1 MKNKHN
7 YSLPLIYKAMLSPVN
22 VGMLYSF
29 MIKRIAKGYST
40 SEVSFL
46 MGYTNDYMKQKEEL
60 NSIGFTYEDM
70 HCFQHAVE
78 EPSLRGLIPSIEK
91 GSSKCE
97 YQLIKISGPAKIE
110 FMMIRLEKDGQ
121 ETPIFH
127 LIENNTKGNAHQVTE
142 LSIEAQAIAILN
154 VLFEG
159 KLFYSPQSPL
169 QIYQKCRSRISE
181 SLSPRHLQAALL
193 NLTKKNDFPKL
204 KRVKSKDNGC
214 MYEKVFE

>member
-1 MKNKHN
+1 
-7 YSLPLIYKAMLSPVN
+7 MLSPVN

-78 EPSLRGLIPSIEK
+78 EPFLRGLIPGIENG
-91 GSSKCE
+91 GSKRE
-97 YQLIKISGPAKIE
+97 YQLIKISDPAKIE

-121 ETPIFH
+121 QTPIFH
-127 LIENNTKGNAHQVTE
+127 LIENNTKHCTHKITE

-154 VLFEG
+154 VLFED

-169 QIYQKCRSRISE
+169 QIYQKCRSKISE
-181 SLSPRHLQAALL
+181 PLSPRHLQTALL
-193 NLTKKNDFPKL
+193 SLTKKKGFPKL

>member
-7 YSLPLIYKAMLSPVN
+7 CSLPLIYKAMLSPVN

-46 MGYTNDYMKQKEEL
+46 MGHTNDYMKQKEEL
-60 NSIGFTYEDM
+60 TSIGFTYEDM

-78 EPSLRGLIPSIEK
+78 EPSLRGII
-91 GSSKCE
+91 SSFENGANKSE
-97 YQLIKISGPAKIE
+97 YQLIKNSNSVKTE
-110 FMMIRLEKDGQ
+110 FMMIRLEADGK

-127 LIENNTKGNAHQVTE
+127 LMENNTNRIEHKITE
-142 LSIEAQAIAILN
+142 RSMEVQAMAILN

-169 QIYQKCRSRISE
+169 QIYQKCRSKISDP
-181 SLSPRHLQAALL
+181 LSPRHLQAALL

-204 KRVKSKDNGC
+204 KRIKSKDNGC
-214 MYEKVFE
+214 VYEKVFG

>member
-1 MKNKHN
+1 
-7 YSLPLIYKAMLSPVN
+7 MLSSVN

-60 NSIGFTYEDM
+60 SSIGFTYEDM
-70 HCFQHAVE
+70 HCFRQAVE
-78 EPSLRGLIPSIEK
+78 EKSLTGLISNFEN
-91 GSSKCE
+91 GRSMSE
-97 YQLIKISGPAKIE
+97 YQLMKTSDPSKTELI
-110 FMMIRLEKDGQ
+110 MIRLEKGGL
-121 ETPIFH
+121 EVPVFH
-127 LIENNTKGNAHQVTE
+127 LIENTTSSSQHGITE
-142 LSIEAQAIAILN
+142 QQSEVQAMAILN

-159 KLFYSPQSPL
+159 GLFYTPQSPL
-169 QIYQKCRSRISE
+169 QIYQKCRSSLAE
-181 SLSPRHLQAALL
+181 SLFPRHLQIALL
-193 NLTKKNDFPKL
+193 SLTKKKAFPKL

>member
-1 MKNKHN
+1 
-7 YSLPLIYKAMLSPVN
+7 MLSPIN

-60 NSIGFTYEDM
+60 NSIGFTYEDI

-78 EPSLRGLIPSIEK
+78 EPSLRGLIPSIEN
-91 GSSKCE
+91 GSNKSE
-97 YQLIKISGPAKIE
+97 YQLIKISGQVKTE
-110 FMMIRLEKDGQ
+110 FMMIRLEKDGG

-127 LIENNTKGNAHQVTE
+127 LIENDTKHNGYKITE
-142 LSIEAQAIAILN
+142 QSIEAQAVAILN

-159 KLFYSPQSPL
+159 KLFYMPQSPL
-169 QIYQKCRSRISE
+169 QIYQKCRSTISE
-181 SLSPRHLQAALL
+181 SLSPRHLQTALL
-193 NLTKKNDFPKL
+193 SLTKKNDFPKL

>member
-1 MKNKHN
+1 MKKKHN
-7 YSLPLIYKAMLSPVN
+7 YSLPLISKAMLSPVN

-46 MGYTNDYMKQKEEL
+46 MGYANDYMKKKEEL
-60 NSIGFTYEDM
+60 SSIGFSYEDM

-78 EPSLRGLIPSIEK
+78 EPSLRGLISSFENG
-91 GSSKCE
+91 GSKSE
-97 YQLIKISGPAKIE
+97 YQLIKISNPVKIE
-110 FMMIRLEKDGQ
+110 FMMMRLETDGQ

-127 LIENNTKGNAHQVTE
+127 LIENNMNSIAHKITE
-142 LSIEAQAIAILN
+142 LSMEAQAMAILN

-169 QIYQKCRSRISE
+169 QIYQKCRNKLSE
-181 SLSPRHLQAALL
+181 SFSPRHLQAALL

-214 MYEKVFE
+214 VYEKVFE